1 MGYALVTGA
10 NRGLGLEF
18 TRQLL
23 ARGARV
29 IAACRQPGRANELT
43 AQAAAHPGHLHVLP
57 LEVTKPAS
65 IAELA
70 REAGMLFGQLDLLV
84 NNAGVLVAGERFG
97 ELDAEHL
104 EASFRSNVVGALLV
118 TQALAPLL
126 AKGEQARVANVSS
139 VMGSIASAA
148 EFRSPSYSISKA
160 ALNMAT
166 VQSAHALRAQGTSVV
181 ALHPGWVRTD
191 MGGAQAAIEPVDA
204 VNGMLKVIDA
214 MTLAT
219 SGRFLDWQGKSLPW

>member
-1 MGYALVTGA
+1 MTQVLVTGA

-29 IAACRQPGRANELT
+29 IAACRHPGRANELT
-43 AQAAAHPGHLHVLP
+43 GLAAAHPGHLHVLP
-57 LEVTKPAS
+57 LDVSKPAS

-70 REAGMLFGQLDLLV
+70 REAAMVCDGLDLLI
-84 NNAGVLVAGERFG
+84 NNAGMLVAGERFG
-97 ELDAEHL
+97 SLTAEPL
-104 EASFRSNVVGALLV
+104 QQSFCSNAVGPLLL

-126 AKGEQARVANVSS
+126 AARPGARVVNISS
-139 VMGSIASAA
+139 VMGSIGATH
-148 EFRSPSYSISKA
+148 EFRSPGYGMSKA

-166 VQSAHALRAQGTSVV
+166 VQLAHALAPQETRVI

-191 MGGAQAAIEPVDA
+191 MGGSQASQVAGDSVR
-204 VNGMLKVIDA
+204 GMLEVIDA
-214 MTLAT
+214 ITPER
-219 SGRFLDWQGKSLPW
+219 SGRFFDWRGESVPW

>member
-1 MGYALVTGA
+1 MTHVLVSGA

-57 LEVTKPAS
+57 LDVNRPSS
-65 IAELA
+65 ITELA
-70 REAGMLFGQLDLLV
+70 REAGMLFGQLDLLI

-97 ELDAEHL
+97 ELDAEPL
-104 EASFRSNVVGALLV
+104 EASFRSNVVGALLL

-126 AKGEQARVANVSS
+126 AKGAQSRVANVSS
-139 VMGSIASAA
+139 VLGSIASAG

-166 VQSAHALRAQGTSVV
+166 VQSAHALAGQGTSVV

-204 VNGMLKVIDA
+204 VRGMLKVIDA
-214 MTLAT
+214 MTLAKT
-219 SGRFLDWQGKSLPW
+219 GRFLDWQGKTLPW

>member
-1 MGYALVTGA
+1 MSYALVTGA

-43 AQAAAHPGHLHVLP
+43 VQAAAHPGHLHVLP
-57 LEVTKPAS
+57 MDVTKPAS

-70 REAGMLFGQLDLLV
+70 REAQMLFGRLDLLV
-84 NNAGVLVAGERFG
+84 NNAGVLVSGERFG
-97 ELDAEHL
+97 ELTVEALEH
-104 EASFRSNVVGALLV
+104 SFRSNVVGALLL

-126 AKGEQARVANVSS
+126 ANGRPARVANISS
-139 VMGSIASAA
+139 AMGSIGATDA
-148 EFRSPSYSISKA
+148 FRSPSYSISKA

-166 VQSAHALRAQGTSVV
+166 VQSAHALSAQGTSVI

-191 MGGAQAAIEPVDA
+191 MGGAQAAIDAVDA
-204 VNGMLKVIDA
+204 VQGMLKVIDTVTPA
-214 MTLAT
+214 K
-219 SGRFLDWQGKSLPW
+219 SGRFLDWQGKALVW